1 MLEIMFCV
9 CVRVITLNVSLY
21 QQNQLKTLSSFIV
34 LLVMHHCKKSTFIGV
49 HSQWKQNIVLL

>member
-1 MLEIMFCV
+1 MFCV
-9 CVRVITLNVSLY
+9 CVRVISLNVSLY

-34 LLVMHHCKKSTFIGV
+34 LLIMHHCKKSTFIGV